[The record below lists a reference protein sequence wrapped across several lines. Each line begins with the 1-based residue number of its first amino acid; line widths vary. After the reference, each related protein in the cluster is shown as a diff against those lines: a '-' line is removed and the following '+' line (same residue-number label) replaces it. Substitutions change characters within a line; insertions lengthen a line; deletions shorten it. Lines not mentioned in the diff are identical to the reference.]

1 DPRGQGTTQALF
13 GAPEVFEA
21 WAERWRQR
29 LGREVATPQQ
39 RAAAMRLA
47 NPRFIPRNHRVE
59 AALEAAV
66 EHGDFAPFETLMA
79 VLAKP
84 FDEQPEH
91 ADYALAPQ
99 PHERVAAT
107 FCGT

>member
-1 DPRGQGTTQALF
+1 MSATRRWPVVSSLGIVQIL
-13 GAPEVFEA
+13 A
-21 WAERWRQR
+21 W
-29 LGREVATPQQ
+29 GSSYY
-39 RAAAMRLA
+39 
-47 NPRFIPRNHRVE
+47 
-59 AALEAAV
+59 
-66 EHGDFAPFETLMA
+66 LMA

-99 PHERVAAT
+99 PHERVAVT